1 MQQASS
7 EASSMGNAVCGR
19 IKIWTF
25 TNHFL
30 WIYQVN
36 LSEI

>member
-1 MQQASS
+1 MQRASF
-7 EASSMGNAVCGR
+7 EASIMGNAVCGR

-30 WIYQVN
+30 QIYQVN